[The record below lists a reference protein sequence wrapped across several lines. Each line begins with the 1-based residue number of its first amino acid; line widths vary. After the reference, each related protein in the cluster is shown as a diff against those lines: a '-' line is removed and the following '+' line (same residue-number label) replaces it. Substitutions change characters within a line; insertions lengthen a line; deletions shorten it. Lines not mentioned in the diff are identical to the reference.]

1 MLESAAP
8 ALQGDKVT
16 VLAAIT
22 KTHASWYTILHA
34 FDALKDDRDV
44 VLAAGRRNGAALEYA
59 SEALKDDYD
68 VVHAACTT
76 SSWRALDEASER
88 LREDPSLHAVA
99 EDVAAC
105 REATQ
110 SSSDE

>member
-1 MLESAAP
+1 ML
-8 ALQGDKVT
+8 
-16 VLAAIT
+16 
-22 KTHASWYTILHA
+22 HAS
-34 FDALKDDRDV
+34 DALKDDRDV
-44 VLAAGRRNGAALEYA
+44 VLAAVRRNGAALEYA

-68 VVHAACTT
+68 VVHTACTT

-88 LREDPSLHAVA
+88 LREDPSLRAVA